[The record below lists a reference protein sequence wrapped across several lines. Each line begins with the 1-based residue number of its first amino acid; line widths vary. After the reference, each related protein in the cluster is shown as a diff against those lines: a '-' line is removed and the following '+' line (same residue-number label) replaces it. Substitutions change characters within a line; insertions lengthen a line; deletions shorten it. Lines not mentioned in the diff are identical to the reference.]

1 MAKLTTEE
9 FIAKAKAVH
18 GDRYDYSKVKYVD
31 SKAKICI
38 ICKEHGEFWQQP
50 SNHLRGIRCPQCG
63 FEVRRAKRTLPAEDF
78 FISAKTI
85 HGDKYD
91 YSKVKYV
98 NKRTKVC
105 IVCPE
110 HGDFWQSPQKH
121 LAGQGCEKCF
131 RESLHKRYALGKER
145 FIEKANAVH
154 KGLYDYSDI
163 EYVNSKSYVKI
174 ICPLHGPFMQIPSSH
189 LKGHGC
195 PKCADIENGKR
206 KRKWTYETC
215 RDEAKKYK
223 TKVEFQQGSS
233 GAFKYAYNN
242 GIIKDFDW
250 FEELKK
256 PNGYWTKERCE
267 EESRKY
273 QTKKE
278 FLKGCSAAHH
288 AAVVNGWLD
297 DYDWLIDKRIDIIKD
312 KIDCVYVYV
321 FEDTKTAYVG
331 RTLIRRQKKRD
342 KEHIFNL
349 EADNVARYAKEHH
362 VSVPPMTILETNLT
376 LEEGLDRE
384 DYWRRWYE
392 QQGYTM
398 LNRLATG
405 IGKGSLGGIS
415 HGKWNRKSCYKEAKK
430 YNSACEFGKA
440 NGSAYDAARRNGW
453 IKDYTWFDVLWEKK
467 WDKETCYNEA
477 KKYKTRNEFQKGSS
491 SAYKKAWE
499 RGWLKEYTWLH
510 YRQTKPAG
518 YWDNY
523 DNCFY
528 EAKKYKNRRRFQRG
542 SMAAYM
548 KARKHGWLDDYT
560 WFDEKQKHNYWN
572 KETCFEE
579 AKKYQSRS
587 EFGRHSVRAYEL
599 ALANG
604 WLDDYT
610 WFKSLTNFWT
620 YEACKAEA
628 SKYKKRSHFKSGCI
642 GAYTKSRIN
651 GWLDEFFP
659 QSNKYK

>member
-1 MAKLTTEE
+1 
-9 FIAKAKAVH
+9 
-18 GDRYDYSKVKYVD
+18 
-31 SKAKICI
+31 
-38 ICKEHGEFWQQP
+38 
-50 SNHLRGIRCPQCG
+50 
-63 FEVRRAKRTLPAEDF
+63 
-78 FISAKTI
+78 
-85 HGDKYD
+85 
-91 YSKVKYV
+91 
-98 NKRTKVC
+98 
-105 IVCPE
+105 
-110 HGDFWQSPQKH
+110 
-121 LAGQGCEKCF
+121 
-131 RESLHKRYALGKER
+131 
-145 FIEKANAVH
+145 
-154 KGLYDYSDI
+154 
-163 EYVNSKSYVKI
+163 
-174 ICPLHGPFMQIPSSH
+174 MQIPSSH

-405 IGKGSLGGIS
+405 IGKGSLGAIGQ
-415 HGKWNRKSCYKEAKK
+415 GKWNRKSCYE
-430 YNSACEFGKA
+430 
-440 NGSAYDAARRNGW
+440 
-453 IKDYTWFDVLWEKK
+453 
-467 WDKETCYNEA
+467 EA
-477 KKYKTRNEFQKGSS
+477 KKYKSATEFLMGVHMMLHEEMDGLKIIHGLMCCGRKNGIKRLAITRQRSIRLEMSS
-491 SAYKKAWE
+491 KKVVVVHI
-499 RGWLKEYTWLH
+499 K
-510 YRQTKPAG
+510 
-518 YWDNY
+518 
-523 DNCFY
+523 
-528 EAKKYKNRRRFQRG
+528 
-542 SMAAYM
+542 
-548 KARKHGWLDDYT
+548 KHGNVAGLKSILGYITARPSLLVIGIIMIIVSRKLKNTRIEDVFKEVLWLP
-560 WFDEKQKHNYWN
+560 
-572 KETCFEE
+572 
-579 AKKYQSRS
+579 
-587 EFGRHSVRAYEL
+587 
-599 ALANG
+599 
-604 WLDDYT
+604 
-610 WFKSLTNFWT
+610 
-620 YEACKAEA
+620 
-628 SKYKKRSHFKSGCI
+628 I
-642 GAYTKSRIN
+642 
-651 GWLDEFFP
+651 
-659 QSNKYK
+659 